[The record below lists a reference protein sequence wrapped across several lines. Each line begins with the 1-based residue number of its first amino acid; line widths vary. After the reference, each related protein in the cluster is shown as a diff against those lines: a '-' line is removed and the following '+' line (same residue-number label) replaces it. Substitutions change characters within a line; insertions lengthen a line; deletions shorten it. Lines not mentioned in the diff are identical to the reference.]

1 MYFVMVSQ
9 HLYSQQKSDI
19 YRLPNC
25 EAHVDTTPT
34 VKNSSKFHGMAS
46 VLRVFLVKQ
55 ILPLST
61 NLGLPHKKSAF
72 SVKQATIGTVFTETS
87 PKSDIRS
94 LWRSKYLFFNKMS
107 LFKTSL
113 SKVVCEGDT
122 NGIE

>member
-1 MYFVMVSQ
+1 MRSVMVTK
-9 HLYSQQKSDI
+9 HLYSQQKLDI
-19 YRLPNC
+19 YRLLNC
-25 EAHVDTTPT
+25 EGNVDTTRI
-34 VKNSSKFHGMAS
+34 VKISQKFHGMTS

-55 ILPLST
+55 ILPLLT
-61 NLGLPHKKSAF
+61 NLWLPHKKSAF

-94 LWRSKYLFFNKMS
+94 LWSSKFLSKIS